1 MNTSNIFQKAATNA
15 LATAVY
21 VTVVGLFMSHAS
33 SIFGEHDKVVTPVV
47 VLMLLVL
54 SAAVTG
60 SLLFGA
66 PAMYYVDGKKKEA
79 LLRPIVHLSINRHH
93 KPELTFNWQAAKR
106 T

>member
-79 LLRPIVHLSINRHH
+79 LQLLAYTLASFAV
-93 KPELTFNWQAAKR
+93 LTLLAMFILAIW
-106 T
+106 